1 MLLIIFWQYF
11 HHPCLTWSGAAVGF
25 SYLSYCIFP
34 FYNIL
39 TPILISSI
47 SLDSHK
53 SYNCSTTSC
62 KLELSLSLKCQM
74 YQQNLCPDSPGCVR
88 LKDWKEEGKQKEV
101 KGNTK
106 TRKRYL
112 QHFNYFTQLPSR
124 SDYSQQKER
133 NKQFYLDLMPFTKVL
148 ENVTKRRKVHFIKQS
163 SDMATSQ

>member
-39 TPILISSI
+39 TPIFISSI
-47 SLDSHK
+47 SLDFHK

-62 KLELSLSLKCQM
+62 KLELSRKMSNVSAKLVAEGSV
-74 YQQNLCPDSPGCVR
+74 CPDCVG
-88 LKDWKEEGKQKEV
+88 LDDGTEGKQKEV
-101 KGNTK
+101 NGNTK

-124 SDYSQQKER
+124 SDYFQQKDI

-148 ENVTKRRKVHFIKQS
+148 ENVTKKRRVHFIKQG
-163 SDMATSQ
+163 SDITLQ